1 MVGCLQ
7 VFPTSRLQFLAASAR
22 EDPLDIHLD
31 DSVLAVL
38 ARDNGGDSRN
48 YLVFSCA
55 TVYEEAA
62 GWMEALV
69 CQGV

>member
-1 MVGCLQ
+1 V
-7 VFPTSRLQFLAASAR
+7 LAK
-22 EDPLDIHLD
+22 ILD